1 MISRFQ
7 DRREAGRLLAA
18 RLEEYRGCPDCLL
31 LGLPRGGVVVA
42 AEIARA
48 LGLPMDVCLVRK
60 LGAPFQPELAMGA
73 VAFGGVVVL
82 HQDLID
88 GWGIPAAAVDRA
100 IAREREELQRREA
113 LYRAGRP
120 PLDLC
125 GKTVILV
132 DDGVATGATVEAAI
146 SAMRQLRAGRVVVA
160 AAVAAAATA
169 RRLARIADQVVCVL
183 MPEDLCA
190 IGEWYEDFDQVT
202 DGEVL
207 SLLEAP
213 LHERI

>member
-18 RLEEYRGCPDCLL
+18 RLEEYRARPDCLL

-73 VAFGGVVVL
+73 VAFGGVLVL

-88 GWGIPAAAVDRA
+88 GWGITAAAVDRA
-100 IAREREELQRREA
+100 IAREREELQRRES

-120 PLDLC
+120 PLDLY

-132 DDGVATGATVEAAI
+132 DDGIATGATVEAAI
-146 SAMRQLRAGRVVVA
+146 SAMRQMRAGRVVVA
-160 AAVAAAATA
+160 AAVASAATA
-169 RRLARIADQVVCVL
+169 RRLARVADEVVCVL

-213 LHERI
+213 LHERT

>member
-7 DRREAGRLLAA
+7 DRREAGQLLAA
-18 RLEEYRGCPDCLL
+18 RLEEYRACPDCLL

-42 AEIARA
+42 AEISRA
-48 LGLPMDVCLVRK
+48 LGVPMDVCLVRK
-60 LGAPFQPELAMGA
+60 LGVPFQPELAMGA

-88 GWGIPAAAVDRA
+88 AYGITAGEVDR
-100 IAREREELQRREA
+100 ITAREREELMRREH

-120 PLDLC
+120 PLDLY

-132 DDGVATGATVEAAI
+132 DDGIATGATVEAAI

-160 AAVAAAATA
+160 AAVAAASTA

-183 MPEDLCA
+183 TPEDLCS
-190 IGEWYEDFDQVT
+190 IGEWYDDFDQVT

>member
-18 RLEEYRGCPDCLL
+18 RLEEYRARPDCLL

-73 VAFGGVVVL
+73 VAFGGVLVL

-88 GWGIPAAAVDRA
+88 GWGITAAAVDRA
-100 IAREREELQRREA
+100 IAREREELQRRET
-113 LYRAGRP
+113 LYRDGRP
-120 PLDLC
+120 PLDLY

-132 DDGVATGATVEAAI
+132 DDGIATGATVEAAI
-146 SAMRQLRAGRVVVA
+146 SAMRQMRAGRVVVA
-160 AAVAAAATA
+160 AAVASAATA
-169 RRLARIADQVVCVL
+169 RRLARVADEVVCVL
-183 MPEDLCA
+183 MPEDLCS

-207 SLLEAP
+207 TLLEAP
-213 LHERI
+213 LHERM

>member
-18 RLEEYRGCPDCLL
+18 RLEEYRGCRDCLL

-73 VAFGGVVVL
+73 VAFGGVLVL

-100 IAREREELQRREA
+100 IAREREELQRRES

-120 PLDLC
+120 PLDLY

-132 DDGVATGATVEAAI
+132 DDGIATGATVEAAI
-146 SAMRQLRAGRVVVA
+146 SAMRQMRAGRVVVA
-160 AAVAAAATA
+160 AAVASAATA
-169 RRLARIADQVVCVL
+169 RRLARVADEVVCVL
-183 MPEDLCA
+183 LPEELCA

-213 LHERI
+213 LHERM